1 MGRHSCCFKQKL
13 RKGLWSPEEDE
24 KLLNYITRHGH
35 GCWSSV
41 PKLAGLQR
49 CGKSCRL
56 RWINYLRPDLK
67 RGAFSQD
74 EESLIIELHA
84 ALGNRWS
91 QIATRLPGRTDNEI
105 KNFWNS
111 CLKKKLRRK
120 GIDPTT
126 HKPFISDLQSLNV
139 IDQKLTSSITSQ
151 VVKSTGSI
159 NNPHDQS
166 MVGSSQP
173 GPWWFPATTATSNQN
188 AAFCFNSNTTP
199 TVSDQIVSLIS
210 SMSTSSSPSPMTSN
224 FNLVPNNWELNYCN
238 NTVPSQSNSIYSAFF
253 GNHYTEARQIMN
265 NNSNYNNNN
274 LVVDHHH
281 NHQDVKS
288 WASEI
293 LHYTEHNQS
302 SETGLEAEVK
312 PDIAKYYWRS
322 TSSLPSPNQ
331 EATTLLHDAD
341 AEVYGK
347 NLQKL
352 NSMVFDQSL

>member
-1 MGRHSCCFKQKL
+1 MRSHSCCYKQKL

-41 PKLAGLQR
+41 PKLAGLLR

-126 HKPFISDLQSLNV
+126 HKPLISDIQTANV
-139 IDQKLTSSITSQ
+139 IDQKLTSSNTSE
-151 VVKSTGSI
+151 VVKSTGLI
-159 NNPHDQS
+159 NNLHDDQS
-166 MVGSSQP
+166 MAVSSQP
-173 GPWWFPATTATSNQN
+173 GPCWFPETKTTANQN
-188 AAFCFNSNTTP
+188 AAFCFSASTLP
-199 TVSDQIVSLIS
+199 TVSDQ
-210 SMSTSSSPSPMTSN
+210 MTSN
-224 FNLVPNNWELNYCN
+224 FNPVPNNWELNYCS
-238 NTVPSQSNSIYSAFF
+238 NTVPSHRNSIYSAFF
-253 GNHYTEARQIMN
+253 GNHYAEASQIMN
-265 NNSNYNNNN
+265 NNNNNN
-274 LVVDHHH
+274 PVMDHHY
-281 NHQDVKS
+281 HQDMKP
-288 WASEI
+288 WPSEI

-302 SETGLEAEVK
+302 LETGLEAEVK
-312 PDIAKYYWRS
+312 PYIAKYYLGS
-322 TSSLPSPNQ
+322 SVSSLNES
-331 EATTLLHDAD
+331 AARLLHS
-341 AEVYGK
+341 EVDFYGK

-352 NSMVFDQSL
+352 NKMAFNQSL

>member
-1 MGRHSCCFKQKL
+1 MGRHSCCYKPKL

-24 KLLNYITRHGH
+24 KLLNYIARHGH

-74 EESLIIELHA
+74 EEGLIIELHA

-126 HKPFISDLQSLNV
+126 HKPLISDLQTLNV
-139 IDQKLTSSITSQ
+139 INQKLTSSQ
-151 VVKSTGSI
+151 VVKSTGLI
-159 NNPHDQS
+159 NNPHEPS
-166 MVGSSQP
+166 MVVSSQP
-173 GPWWFPATTATSNQN
+173 GPWWFPSMANQN
-188 AAFCFNSNTTP
+188 AAFCFSSSTTP
-199 TVSDQIVSLIS
+199 SVSDQIVSLIS
-210 SMSTSSSPSPMTSN
+210 SMSTSSSTTSMTSN
-224 FNLVPNNWELNYCN
+224 FNPFPELYYCN
-238 NTVPSQSNSIYSAFF
+238 NTVPSQTNSIYSAFF
-253 GNHYTEARQIMN
+253 GNSFTEASQI
-265 NNSNYNNNN
+265 NNNN
-274 LVVDHHH
+274 NPVVDDHPHG
-281 NHQDVKS
+281 QDMKS

-312 PDIAKYYWRS
+312 PDIGKYYWRS
-322 TSSLPSPNQ
+322 TSSSSSPN
-331 EATTLLHDAD
+331 ENAATLLHDAD
-341 AEVYGK
+341 VEWYGK

-352 NSMVFDQSL
+352 NNMAFDQSL

>member
-126 HKPFISDLQSLNV
+126 HKPLVTTNELHQTLNV
-139 IDQKLTSSITSQ
+139 IDQKLTSSE

-159 NNPHDQS
+159 NNNTHDHQS
-166 MVGSSQP
+166 MVVSNQS
-173 GPWWFPATTATSNQN
+173 GPWWFPAATTTTTTTNQN
-188 AAFCFNSNTTP
+188 AAFCFSSSNTTP

-210 SMSTSSSPSPMTSN
+210 SMSTSSSPTPMTSN
-224 FNLVPNNWELNYCN
+224 FNPAAPNNWELQQLNYC
-238 NTVPSQSNSIYSAFF
+238 NTVPSQTNSIYSAFF
-253 GNHYTEARQIMN
+253 V
-265 NNSNYNNNN
+265 
-274 LVVDHHH
+274 LDHH
-281 NHQDVKS
+281 QDMKS

-293 LHYTEHNQS
+293 LHYTEQNQT
-302 SETGLEAEVK
+302 SETCLETEVK

-322 TSSLPSPNQ
+322 ASSSSSPNQ
-331 EATTLLHDAD
+331 EAATLLHDAD
-341 AEVYGK
+341 VEVYGK

>member
-126 HKPFISDLQSLNV
+126 HKPLVTSELQTLNV
-139 IDQKLTSSITSQ
+139 IDHKLTSSE
-151 VVKSTGSI
+151 VAKSTGSI

-166 MVGSSQP
+166 MVVSSQS
-173 GPWWFPATTATSNQN
+173 GPWWFPATTTTTNQN
-188 AAFCFNSNTTP
+188 AAFCFSSSNTTP

-210 SMSTSSSPSPMTSN
+210 SMSTSSSPTPMTSN
-224 FNLVPNNWELNYCN
+224 FNPAPNNWEQQLNYC

-253 GNHYTEARQIMN
+253 GNHYTEASQVMN
-265 NNSNYNNNN
+265 TNNNN
-274 LVVDHHH
+274 NPVVDHHH
-281 NHQDVKS
+281 QDMKS

-293 LHYTEHNQS
+293 FHYTEQNQS

-322 TSSLPSPNQ
+322 ASSSSSPNQ
-331 EATTLLHDAD
+331 EAATLLHDAD
-341 AEVYGK
+341 VEVYGK

-352 NSMVFDQSL
+352 NIMVFDQSL

>member
-1 MGRHSCCFKQKL
+1 MGRHSCCYKQKL

-35 GCWSSV
+35 GCWSSI

-120 GIDPTT
+120 GIDPAT
-126 HKPFISDLQSLNV
+126 HKPLISDPQTLNV
-139 IDQKLTSSITSQ
+139 INQKLTSSE
-151 VVKSTGSI
+151 VLKSTSLL
-159 NNPHDQS
+159 NNPHDHS
-166 MVGSSQP
+166 MVVSSQP
-173 GPWWFPATTATSNQN
+173 GPWWFSATAIQN
-188 AAFCFNSNTTP
+188 AAFCFSSNTTP
-199 TVSDQIVSLIS
+199 SVSDQIVSLIS
-210 SMSTSSSPSPMTSN
+210 SMSTSSSTTPMTSN
-224 FNLVPNNWELNYCN
+224 FNPFPELNYCN
-238 NTVPSQSNSIYSAFF
+238 NTAPSQTNSIYSAFF
-253 GNHYTEARQIMN
+253 GNQYTEASQI
-265 NNSNYNNNN
+265 NNNN
-274 LVVDHHH
+274 NNPVVDHPHDD
-281 NHQDVKS
+281 QDMKS

-293 LHYTEHNQS
+293 LHYTEHIQS

-322 TSSLPSPNQ
+322 TSSSSSPNQ
-331 EATTLLHDAD
+331 NAATIVHDAD
-341 AEVYGK
+341 VELYGY

-352 NSMVFDQSL
+352 HNMAFDQRF

>member
-1 MGRHSCCFKQKL
+1 MGRHSCCYKQKL

-126 HKPFISDLQSLNV
+126 HKPLLSDLHSLNV
-139 IDQKLTSSITSQ
+139 MDHKLTSE

-166 MVGSSQP
+166 MVVSSQP
-173 GPWWFPATTATSNQN
+173 GPWWFPATATTSQN
-188 AAFCFNSNTTP
+188 AAFCFSSNTPP

-210 SMSTSSSPSPMTSN
+210 SMSTSSSPTPMTSN

-238 NTVPSQSNSIYSAFF
+238 NTVPSQNNSIYSAFF
-253 GNHYTEARQIMN
+253 GNHYTEASQIMN
-265 NNSNYNNNN
+265 NNNNNN
-274 LVVDHHH
+274 PVVDHHQ
-281 NHQDVKS
+281 QDMKP
-288 WASEI
+288 WPSEI
-293 LHYTEHNQS
+293 LHYAELNQS
-302 SETGLEAEVK
+302 SDTGFEAEVK

-322 TSSLPSPNQ
+322 TSSSSSPNE
-331 EATTLLHDAD
+331 EAATLLHDHAGV
-341 AEVYGK
+341 ELYGK

-352 NSMVFDQSL
+352 SNMAFDQRL

>member
-1 MGRHSCCFKQKL
+1 MAVGVLYPNSL
-13 RKGLWSPEEDE
+13 
-24 KLLNYITRHGH
+24 
-35 GCWSSV
+35 
-41 PKLAGLQR
+41 R

-126 HKPFISDLQSLNV
+126 HKPIISELQTHDV
-139 IDQKLTSSITSQ
+139 IDQKLTSLNTTE
-151 VVKSTGSI
+151 VVKSTASI

-166 MVGSSQP
+166 MVILSQP
-173 GPWWFPATTATSNQN
+173 GPWWYPATTTTANQT
-188 AAFCFNSNTTP
+188 AEFCFSSSSTTQ

-210 SMSTSSSPSPMTSN
+210 SMSTSSSPTPMTSN
-224 FNLVPNNWELNYCN
+224 FSHIPNNWELNYCN
-238 NTVPSQSNSIYSAFF
+238 NTVPSHSNSIYSAFF
-253 GNHYTEARQIMN
+253 GNHYTEATQIMN
-265 NNSNYNNNN
+265 TTTNNNN
-274 LVVDHHH
+274 NILLDQHP
-281 NHQDVKS
+281 HQDMKS
-288 WASEI
+288 WAPEI
-293 LHYTEHNQS
+293 HYTEHNQS
-302 SETGLEAEVK
+302 SETGFEAEVK

-322 TSSLPSPNQ
+322 ISSSSSPN
-331 EATTLLHDAD
+331 ESAATLLNDAD
-341 AEVYGK
+341 VEFYGK
-347 NLQKL
+347 SLQKP
-352 NSMVFDQSL
+352 NIMAFDQSL

>member
-1 MGRHSCCFKQKL
+1 MGRHSCCYKQKL

-24 KLLNYITRHGH
+24 KLLNYISRHGH

-74 EESLIIELHA
+74 EECLIIELHA

-126 HKPFISDLQSLNV
+126 HKPLISDLQTLNV
-139 IDQKLTSSITSQ
+139 INQKLTSSE
-151 VVKSTGSI
+151 VLKSTGLL

-166 MVGSSQP
+166 MIVSSQP
-173 GPWWFPATTATSNQN
+173 GSWWFPNQN
-188 AAFCFNSNTTP
+188 AAFCLSSN

-210 SMSTSSSPSPMTSN
+210 SMSTSSSTTPITSLN
-224 FNLVPNNWELNYCN
+224 PVPELNYCN
-238 NTVPSQSNSIYSAFF
+238 NTVPSPTNSIYSAFF
-253 GNHYTEARQIMN
+253 GNNYTEASQI
-265 NNSNYNNNN
+265 NNNN
-274 LVVDHHH
+274 NNHVV
-281 NHQDVKS
+281 NHPHDQDMKS

-293 LHYTEHNQS
+293 LHYNQS

-322 TSSLPSPNQ
+322 ASSSSSPNENA
-331 EATTLLHDAD
+331 EALLHDAD
-341 AEVYGK
+341 IEWYAK
-347 NLQKL
+347 NLQKVH
-352 NSMVFDQSL
+352 NMAFDQSL

>member
-1 MGRHSCCFKQKL
+1 MRRHSCCHKQKL

-126 HKPFISDLQSLNV
+126 HKPLISDLQTLTV
-139 IDQKLTSSITSQ
+139 KDQKLTSSSTSE
-151 VVKSTGSI
+151 VSK
-159 NNPHDQS
+159 P
-166 MVGSSQP
+166 
-173 GPWWFPATTATSNQN
+173 TANQN
-188 AAFCFNSNTTP
+188 TAFCFS
-199 TVSDQIVSLIS
+199 SDQ
-210 SMSTSSSPSPMTSN
+210 MTSN
-224 FNLVPNNWELNYCN
+224 FNPVPNNWELNYFRN
-238 NTVPSQSNSIYSAFF
+238 AVPSQSNSIYSAFF
-253 GNHYTEARQIMN
+253 GNHYTEASQIMN
-265 NNSNYNNNN
+265 NNSNNP
-274 LVVDHHH
+274 VMDHRY
-281 NHQDVKS
+281 HQDMKS
-288 WASEI
+288 WPSEI

-312 PDIAKYYWRS
+312 PDIAKYYLES
-322 TSSLPSPNQ
+322 SASSLSSSLN
-331 EATTLLHDAD
+331 ESATRLLHN
-341 AEVYGK
+341 AEVDLYGK

-352 NSMVFDQSL
+352 NNMAFNQSL

>member
-126 HKPFISDLQSLNV
+126 HKPLITNELQSLNV
-139 IDQKLTSSITSQ
+139 IDQKLTSSE

-159 NNPHDQS
+159 NNLHDQS
-166 MVGSSQP
+166 MVVSSQQ
-173 GPWWFPATTATSNQN
+173 GPWWFPANTTTTNQN
-188 AAFCFNSNTTP
+188 SAFCFSSSNTT

-210 SMSTSSSPSPMTSN
+210 SMSTSSSPTPMTSN
-224 FNLVPNNWELNYCN
+224 FSPSPNNWEQLNYC

-253 GNHYTEARQIMN
+253 GNQYTEASQTMN
-265 NNSNYNNNN
+265 NNNP
-274 LVVDHHH
+274 LVDQHHH
-281 NHQDVKS
+281 HQDMKS

-302 SETGLEAEVK
+302 SETVIEAEVK
-312 PDIAKYYWRS
+312 PDIANYYWRS
-322 TSSLPSPNQ
+322 ASSSSSPNQ
-331 EATTLLHDAD
+331 EAATLLHDANV
-341 AEVYGK
+341 EVYGK

-352 NSMVFDQSL
+352 NNMVFDQSL

>member
-1 MGRHSCCFKQKL
+1 MGRHSCCYKQKL

-126 HKPFISDLQSLNV
+126 HKPIITELQTLNV
-139 IDQKLTSSITSQ
+139 IDQKLTSPNTPE
-151 VVKSTGSI
+151 VRKSTASI

-166 MVGSSQP
+166 MVVLSQP
-173 GPWWFPATTATSNQN
+173 GPWWYPATTTTANQN
-188 AAFCFNSNTTP
+188 AEFCFSSTTTQ

-210 SMSTSSSPSPMTSN
+210 SMSTSSSPTPMTSN
-224 FNLVPNNWELNYCN
+224 FNPFPNNWELNYCN

-253 GNHYTEARQIMN
+253 GNNHYTETTQLT
-265 NNSNYNNNN
+265 NNNN
-274 LVVDHHH
+274 NNNILLDHHL
-281 NHQDVKS
+281 HQDVKS
-288 WASEI
+288 WAPEI

-302 SETGLEAEVK
+302 LETGLEAEVK

-322 TSSLPSPNQ
+322 VSSSSSPN
-331 EATTLLHDAD
+331 ESAVTLLPDAD
-341 AEVYGK
+341 VELYGK
-347 NLQKL
+347 NLQKP
-352 NSMVFDQSL
+352 NNMAFGQSL

>member
-1 MGRHSCCFKQKL
+1 MGRHSCCYKQKL

-67 RGAFSQD
+67 RGAFSQE

-126 HKPFISDLQSLNV
+126 HKPIISELQTQNV
-139 IDQKLTSSITSQ
+139 IDQKLTSLNTSE
-151 VVKSTGSI
+151 VVKSTASI

-166 MVGSSQP
+166 MVVLSQP
-173 GPWWFPATTATSNQN
+173 SPWWYPATATTTTANQN
-188 AAFCFNSNTTP
+188 AEFCFSSSTTQ

-210 SMSTSSSPSPMTSN
+210 SMSTSSSPTPMTSN
-224 FNLVPNNWELNYCN
+224 FNPIPNNWELSYCN

-253 GNHYTEARQIMN
+253 GNHYTEATQIMN
-265 NNSNYNNNN
+265 TTNNNI
-274 LVVDHHH
+274 LLD
-281 NHQDVKS
+281 QDMKS
-288 WASEI
+288 WAPEI

-302 SETGLEAEVK
+302 SETGFEAEVK

-322 TSSLPSPNQ
+322 ISSSPSPN
-331 EATTLLHDAD
+331 ESAATLLHDAD
-341 AEVYGK
+341 VEFYGK
-347 NLQKL
+347 NLQKP
-352 NSMVFDQSL
+352 NIMAFDQRL

>member
-1 MGRHSCCFKQKL
+1 MGRHSCCYKQKL

-41 PKLAGLQR
+41 PNLAGLQR

-74 EESLIIELHA
+74 EESLILELHA

-126 HKPFISDLQSLNV
+126 HKPIITSDLQSLNV
-139 IDQKLTSSITSQ
+139 IDHKLTSSSEVI
-151 VVKSTGSI
+151 KSTGSI
-159 NNPHDQS
+159 IMNTHDNQS
-166 MVGSSQP
+166 TVVSSQTS
-173 GPWWFPATTATSNQN
+173 PWLFPSYNNHQN
-188 AAFCFNSNTTP
+188 AAFCFNSNITTNP
-199 TVSDQIVSLIS
+199 TATDQFVSLIS
-210 SMSTSSSPSPMTSN
+210 SMSTSASPTVAMTSN
-224 FNLVPNNWELNYCN
+224 YNNLVTNNWEVNYSNN
-238 NTVPSQSNSIYSAFF
+238 NTVNSSQSNSIYGAFF
-253 GNHYTEARQIMN
+253 GNHYKEAGQNI
-265 NNSNYNNNN
+265 YNNNN
-274 LVVDHHH
+274 NSIIINNND
-281 NHQDVKS
+281 QDMKS
-288 WASEI
+288 WASSEI
-293 LHYTEHNQS
+293 LRYQS
-302 SETGLEAEVK
+302 LETGLEAEVK

-322 TSSLPSPNQ
+322 TSSSPNQ
-331 EATTLLHDAD
+331 VAATLLHDAD
-341 AEVYGK
+341 VEVYGENVQTLN
-347 NLQKL
+347 NL
-352 NSMVFDQSL
+352 VFDSEPLA

>member
-1 MGRHSCCFKQKL
+1 MRRHSCCYKQKL

-91 QIATRLPGRTDNEI
+91 QMATRLPGRTDNEI

-111 CLKKKLRRK
+111 CLKKKLRIK

-126 HKPFISDLQSLNV
+126 HKPLVSDLQTLNV
-139 IDQKLTSSITSQ
+139 IDQKLTSSTTSK
-151 VVKSTGSI
+151 VSKSTGLI
-159 NNPHDQS
+159 TNNHDQS
-166 MVGSSQP
+166 MVISSQL
-173 GPWWFPATTATSNQN
+173 GPCWFPEIKTTANQN
-188 AAFCFNSNTTP
+188 VAFCFSSSTTTP
-199 TVSDQIVSLIS
+199 TVFDQ
-210 SMSTSSSPSPMTSN
+210 MTSN
-224 FNLVPNNWELNYCN
+224 FNPVPNNWELNYCR
-238 NTVPSQSNSIYSAFF
+238 NTVPSQRNSIYNAFF
-253 GNHYTEARQIMN
+253 GNHFTEASQIMN
-265 NNSNYNNNN
+265 NNNNH
-274 LVVDHHH
+274 VMDPHY
-281 NHQDVKS
+281 HQDMKS
-288 WASEI
+288 WPSEI

-302 SETGLEAEVK
+302 SETGLKAEVK
-312 PDIAKYYWRS
+312 PDIAKYYLGS
-322 TSSLPSPNQ
+322 SSSSSSSLNES
-331 EATTLLHDAD
+331 AARLLHN
-341 AEVYGK
+341 AEVDLYGT

-352 NSMVFDQSL
+352 NNMAFHQSL

>member
-1 MGRHSCCFKQKL
+1 MDPIFLKQREL
-13 RKGLWSPEEDE
+13 SLPLYVRKSSLWSPEEDE

-111 CLKKKLRRK
+111 SLKKKLRIK

-126 HKPFISDLQSLNV
+126 HKPIISDLQTLNV
-139 IDQKLTSSITSQ
+139 IDQKLTSSNSSE
-151 VVKSTGSI
+151 VVKSKGLI
-159 NNPHDQS
+159 NNSHDQS
-166 MVGSSQP
+166 MNVSSQP
-173 GPWWFPATTATSNQN
+173 GPCWFPETATTANQN
-188 AAFCFNSNTTP
+188 AEFCFSSSTIP
-199 TVSDQIVSLIS
+199 AVSDQ
-210 SMSTSSSPSPMTSN
+210 MTSN
-224 FNLVPNNWELNYCN
+224 FNPVPNNWELSYFR

-253 GNHYTEARQIMN
+253 GNHYTEASRVMT
-265 NNSNYNNNN
+265 NNNN
-274 LVVDHHH
+274 PVMDHHY
-281 NHQDVKS
+281 HQDMKL
-288 WASEI
+288 WPSEI

-302 SETGLEAEVK
+302 SETGLEVEAK
-312 PDIAKYYWRS
+312 PDIAKYYLGS
-322 TSSLPSPNQ
+322 SASSSSSLNES
-331 EATTLLHDAD
+331 AARLLRDAD
-341 AEVYGK
+341 VDLYGK

-352 NSMVFDQSL
+352 NNMVFNQSL

>member
-1 MGRHSCCFKQKL
+1 MFLYALVDIYDQ
-13 RKGLWSPEEDE
+13 
-24 KLLNYITRHGH
+24 I
-35 GCWSSV
+35 
-41 PKLAGLQR
+41 GLQR

-126 HKPFISDLQSLNV
+126 HKPLITNELQSLNV
-139 IDQKLTSSITSQ
+139 IDQKLTSSE

-159 NNPHDQS
+159 NNLHDQS
-166 MVGSSQP
+166 MVVSSQQ
-173 GPWWFPATTATSNQN
+173 GPWWFPANTTTTNQN
-188 AAFCFNSNTTP
+188 SAFCFSSSNTT

-210 SMSTSSSPSPMTSN
+210 SMSTSSSPTPMTSN
-224 FNLVPNNWELNYCN
+224 FSPAPNNWEQLNYC

-253 GNHYTEARQIMN
+253 GNQYTEASQTMN
-265 NNSNYNNNN
+265 NNNP
-274 LVVDHHH
+274 LVDQHHH
-281 NHQDVKS
+281 HQDMKS

-302 SETGLEAEVK
+302 SETVIEAEVK
-312 PDIAKYYWRS
+312 PDIANYYWRS
-322 TSSLPSPNQ
+322 ASSSSSPNQ
-331 EATTLLHDAD
+331 EAATLLHDANV
-341 AEVYGK
+341 EVYGK

-352 NSMVFDQSL
+352 NNMVFDQSL

>member
-1 MGRHSCCFKQKL
+1 MGRHSCCYKQKL

-35 GCWSSV
+35 GCWSSI
-41 PKLAGLQR
+41 PLLAGLQR

-126 HKPFISDLQSLNV
+126 HKPLLSDLQTLNV
-139 IDQKLTSSITSQ
+139 INHKLTSSE
-151 VVKSTGSI
+151 VVKSTGLL
-159 NNPHDQS
+159 NNSHDQS
-166 MVGSSQP
+166 MVFSSQP
-173 GPWWFPATTATSNQN
+173 GAWWFPSTANQN
-188 AAFCFNSNTTP
+188 AAFSSSTTP
-199 TVSDQIVSLIS
+199 TVSDKFVSLIS
-210 SMSTSSSPSPMTSN
+210 SMSTSSFTTPMTSN
-224 FNLVPNNWELNYCN
+224 FNHVPELNYCN
-238 NTVPSQSNSIYSAFF
+238 ITVPSQTNSIYSAFF
-253 GNHYTEARQIMN
+253 GNHYTEASQIN
-265 NNSNYNNNN
+265 NHNTHD
-274 LVVDHHH
+274 VV
-281 NHQDVKS
+281 NHPHDQDMKS

-312 PDIAKYYWRS
+312 PDITKYYWGSSS
-322 TSSLPSPNQ
+322 TSSSSSPNQ
-331 EATTLLHDAD
+331 NAAILLHDANV
-341 AEVYGK
+341 EWYGK
-347 NLQKL
+347 NLQQL
-352 NSMVFDQSL
+352 NNIAFDQSLF

>member
-1 MGRHSCCFKQKL
+1 MGRHSCCYKQKL

-74 EESLIIELHA
+74 EECLIIELHA

-126 HKPFISDLQSLNV
+126 HKPLISDLQTLNV
-139 IDQKLTSSITSQ
+139 INQKLTSSE
-151 VVKSTGSI
+151 VLKSTGLL
-159 NNPHDQS
+159 NNPHEQS
-166 MVGSSQP
+166 IVVSSQP
-173 GPWWFPATTATSNQN
+173 GAWWFPSTMMMANQN
-188 AAFCFNSNTTP
+188 DAFCFSSSTTP

-210 SMSTSSSPSPMTSN
+210 SMSTSSSTTPMTSN
-224 FNLVPNNWELNYCN
+224 FNPGPNNWELNYCN
-238 NTVPSQSNSIYSAFF
+238 NTVPSQTNSIYSAFF
-253 GNHYTEARQIMN
+253 GNHYIEANQI
-265 NNSNYNNNN
+265 NNNN
-274 LVVDHHH
+274 NNNNNNNPVLDHPHDDE
-281 NHQDVKS
+281 NMKS
-288 WASEI
+288 WALEI
-293 LHYTEHNQS
+293 LHYTDQHNQS
-302 SETGLEAEVK
+302 SESGLEAEVK
-312 PDIAKYYWRS
+312 PDVAKYYWRS
-322 TSSLPSPNQ
+322 TSSSPKEN
-331 EATTLLHDAD
+331 AATLLHDAD
-341 AEVYGK
+341 VEWYGE
-347 NLQKL
+347 NLQKI
-352 NSMVFDQSL
+352 NNVAFDHS

>member
-1 MGRHSCCFKQKL
+1 MGRHSCCYKQKL

-41 PKLAGLQR
+41 PKLA
-49 CGKSCRL
+49 
-56 RWINYLRPDLK
+56 
-67 RGAFSQD
+67 D

-126 HKPFISDLQSLNV
+126 HKPLIISELQSLNV
-139 IDQKLTSSITSQ
+139 IDQKLTSSATLE
-151 VVKSTGSI
+151 VVKSTGSL
-159 NNPHDQS
+159 NPHDQS
-166 MVGSSQP
+166 TGVSSQP
-173 GPWWFPATTATSNQN
+173 GPWWFPTTPTANQN
-188 AAFCFNSNTTP
+188 AAFCLSTAMMTP

-210 SMSTSSSPSPMTSN
+210 SMSTSSSPTPMASN
-224 FNLVPNNWELNYCN
+224 FNPVPNNWEVLNYC
-238 NTVPSQSNSIYSAFF
+238 NTVPSQTNSIYSAFF
-253 GNHYTEARQIMN
+253 GNHYTEASQIMN
-265 NNSNYNNNN
+265 NNNNPV
-274 LVVDHHH
+274 VVDHHH
-281 NHQDVKS
+281 HNQDMKS
-288 WASEI
+288 WASENI
-293 LHYTEHNQS
+293 LQYTEHNQS
-302 SETGLEAEVK
+302 SETGFEPEVK

-322 TSSLPSPNQ
+322 ASSLSSPNQ
-331 EATTLLHDAD
+331 DAATLLHDAD
-341 AEVYGK
+341 VEVYGK

-352 NSMVFDQSL
+352 NNIAFDQCL

>member
-1 MGRHSCCFKQKL
+1 M
-13 RKGLWSPEEDE
+13 
-24 KLLNYITRHGH
+24 RHGH

-126 HKPFISDLQSLNV
+126 HKPIISELQTHNV
-139 IDQKLTSSITSQ
+139 IDQKLTSLNTSE
-151 VVKSTGSI
+151 VVKSTASI
-159 NNPHDQS
+159 NNHDQS
-166 MVGSSQP
+166 MVVLSQT
-173 GPWWFPATTATSNQN
+173 GPWGTRRPRPRVIKTLS
-188 AAFCFNSNTTP
+188 FCFSSSSTQ

-210 SMSTSSSPSPMTSN
+210 SMSTSSSPTPMTSN
-224 FNLVPNNWELNYCN
+224 FNPIPNNWELNYCN
-238 NTVPSQSNSIYSAFF
+238 NTVPSHSNSIYSAFF
-253 GNHYTEARQIMN
+253 
-265 NNSNYNNNN
+265 
-274 LVVDHHH
+274 
-281 NHQDVKS
+281 
-288 WASEI
+288 
-293 LHYTEHNQS
+293 
-302 SETGLEAEVK
+302 EVK

-322 TSSLPSPNQ
+322 ISSSPSPN
-331 EATTLLHDAD
+331 ERAATLLHDAD
-341 AEVYGK
+341 VEFYGRS
-347 NLQKL
+347 LQKP
-352 NSMVFDQSL
+352 NIMAFDQKLRLVNIC

>member
-126 HKPFISDLQSLNV
+126 HKPLIISELHQSLNV
-139 IDQKLTSSITSQ
+139 IDQKLTSSEVI
-151 VVKSTGSI
+151 KSTGLI
-159 NNPHDQS
+159 NNNSHDQS
-166 MVGSSQP
+166 MMVVSSQSS
-173 GPWWFPATTATSNQN
+173 GPWWFPATTNQN
-188 AAFCFNSNTTP
+188 AGFCFSSSTTTP

-210 SMSTSSSPSPMTSN
+210 SMSTSSSSPTPMTSN
-224 FNLVPNNWELNYCN
+224 FNPAAPNNWELNYC
-238 NTVPSQSNSIYSAFF
+238 NTVPSQSNSIYNAFF
-253 GNHYTEARQIMN
+253 GNNYTEASQIIMN
-265 NNSNYNNNN
+265 NNNP
-274 LVVDHHH
+274 VVDHHQ
-281 NHQDVKS
+281 NMKS
-288 WASEI
+288 WASSEI
-293 LHYTEHNQS
+293 PQYT
-302 SETGLEAEVK
+302 ETGLEAEVK

-322 TSSLPSPNQ
+322 ASLLSSPNQ
-331 EATTLLHDAD
+331 EVATLLHDAD
-341 AEVYGK
+341 VA
-347 NLQKL
+347 
-352 NSMVFDQSL
+352 FDQSF